1 MQESMKIS
9 GFEEISAIVEDYKT
23 EIAQIGMTDY
33 KKDGAAIN
41 AFFKIVDCVET
52 LKKLDR

>member
-1 MQESMKIS
+1 MRESMKIS